1 MRANDHDA
9 FKAALADAY
18 SLYRTDLTAGVLEL
32 WWNAL
37 KAHNLSDVKKALAD
51 HMADPDVGQFP
62 PKPADLIKR
71 MLPEKAAPGE
81 ICDHCGGPLNGWT
94 KLGMGRV
101 CNPCYRDYISGV
113 WRPENTA

>member
-9 FKAALADAY
+9 FKVALADAY

-37 KAHNLSDVKKALAD
+37 KPHNLSDVKQALAD
-51 HMADPDVGQFP
+51 HMADPELGQFS

-71 MLPEKAAPGE
+71 MLLQAKAP
-81 ICDHCGGPLNGWT
+81 ICDHCAGPLNDRTKFGAGWI
-94 KLGMGRV
+94 
-101 CNPCYRDYISGV
+101 CNPCYRTYLDGEWV
-113 WRPENTA
+113 PERAAC